1 MMKKSEEFEIIS
13 TEKFES
19 DLKYYSGK
27 KKYFHITKDVE
38 SVIEELEQGNFV
50 GDKIP
55 NLKIEAN
62 GHAYKVRAANTDMK
76 VGKSNGYRIIYYVI
90 MDNKVVYLLT
100 IYSKKDDDKVLS
112 NKEIVEL
119 IAKYC
124 L

>member
-1 MMKKSEEFEIIS
+1 MAKKTEEFEIIS

-19 DLKYYSGK
+19 DLKYYAGK

-38 SVIEELEQGNFV
+38 TVTEQLSQGNLV

-55 NLKIEAN
+55 NLKIEAD
-62 GHAYKVRAANTDMK
+62 GHAYKVRAANTDTK
-76 VGKSNGYRIIYYVI
+76 SGKSNGYRIIYYVV

-112 NKEIVEL
+112 N
-119 IAKYC
+119 
-124 L
+124 

>member
-1 MMKKSEEFEIIS
+1 MENPTEEFDVRQ
-13 TEKFES
+13 TAKFES
-19 DLKYYSGK
+19 DVVFYLKK
-27 KKYFHITKDVE
+27 KKYTHIIDDINTVK
-38 SVIEELEQGNFV
+38 IELEQGNFL
-50 GDKIP
+50 GDEIP
-55 NLKIEAN
+55 NLKLESG
-62 GHAYKVRAANTDMK
+62 GHTYKVRATNTDMK

-90 MDNKVVYLLT
+90 MDDRVVYLLT

>member
-1 MMKKSEEFEIIS
+1 MENPTEEFDVRQ
-13 TEKFES
+13 TAKFES
-19 DLKYYSGK
+19 DVVFYLKK
-27 KKYFHITKDVE
+27 KKYTHIIDDINTVK
-38 SVIEELEQGNFV
+38 IELEQGNFL
-50 GDKIP
+50 GDEIP
-55 NLKIEAN
+55 NLKLESG
-62 GHAYKVRAANTDMK
+62 GHTYKVRAANTDMK

-90 MDNKVVYLLT
+90 MDDKVVYLLT

>member
-1 MMKKSEEFEIIS
+1 MEKPTEFDVMP
-13 TEKFES
+13 TAKFES
-19 DLKYYSGK
+19 DVVFYMKK
-27 KKYFHITKDVE
+27 KKYTHIIDDIKTVKV
-38 SVIEELEQGNFV
+38 ELEQGNFI
-50 GDKIP
+50 GEEIP
-55 NLKIEAN
+55 NLKLESG
-62 GHAYKVRAANTDMK
+62 GHTYKVRAANTDMK

>member
-1 MMKKSEEFEIIS
+1 MEKKSDEFKIIS
-13 TEKFES
+13 TEKFKS
-19 DLKYYSGK
+19 DLKYYAGK

-38 SVIEELEQGNFV
+38 GVIGELEQGNFV
-50 GDKIP
+50 GDMIP

-76 VGKSNGYRIIYYVI
+76 VGKSNGYRIIYYVV
-90 MDNKVVYLLT
+90 MDDKVVYLLT

>member
-1 MMKKSEEFEIIS
+1 MAKKIEEFEIIS
-13 TEKFES
+13 TEKFER
-19 DLKYYSGK
+19 DLKYYAGK

-38 SVIEELEQGNFV
+38 TVTEQLSQGNLV

-55 NLKIEAN
+55 NLKIEAG
-62 GHAYKVRAANTDMK
+62 GHAYKVRAANTDTK
-76 VGKSNGYRIIYYVI
+76 AGKANGYRIIYYVV
-90 MDNKVVYLLT
+90 MDDKVVYLLT

-112 NKEIVEL
+112 NRESVEL

>member
-1 MMKKSEEFEIIS
+1 MENPTEEFDVRQ
-13 TEKFES
+13 TAKFES
-19 DLKYYSGK
+19 DVVFYLKK
-27 KKYFHITKDVE
+27 KKYTHIIDDINTVK
-38 SVIEELEQGNFV
+38 IELEQGNFL
-50 GDKIP
+50 GDEIP
-55 NLKIEAN
+55 NLKLESG
-62 GHAYKVRAANTDMK
+62 GHTYKVRAANTDMK

-90 MDNKVVYLLT
+90 MDDRVVYLLT

>member
-1 MMKKSEEFEIIS
+1 M
-13 TEKFES
+13 
-19 DLKYYSGK
+19 
-27 KKYFHITKDVE
+27 E
-38 SVIEELEQGNFV
+38 SVIEKLEQGNFV

>member
-1 MMKKSEEFEIIS
+1 MEKNEEFDVKP
-13 TEKFES
+13 TEKFEK
-19 DLKYYSGK
+19 DVIFYTKK
-27 KKYFHITKDVE
+27 KKYVHIIDDIKTVSK
-38 SVIEELEQGNFV
+38 ELEQGNFI
-50 GDKIP
+50 GDEIP
-55 NLKIEAN
+55 NLKVEAG
-62 GHAYKVRAANTDMK
+62 GHTYKVRAANTDTK
-76 VGKSNGYRIIYYVI
+76 SGKSNGYRIIYYVV

>member
-1 MMKKSEEFEIIS
+1 MEKPTEFDVMP
-13 TEKFES
+13 TAKFES
-19 DLKYYSGK
+19 DVVFYMKE
-27 KKYFHITKDVE
+27 KKYTHIIDDIKTVKV
-38 SVIEELEQGNFV
+38 ELEQGNFI
-50 GDKIP
+50 GEEIP
-55 NLKIEAN
+55 NLKLESG
-62 GHAYKVRAANTDMK
+62 GHTYKVRAANTDMK